1 MSYDLHTHSTHSDGT
16 TSPQQIAQQA
26 AQLGLEGFA
35 LTDHDTTQGW
45 EEARSEALQ
54 TGISF
59 LPGIELTTTYNH
71 QSLHLL
77 AYGPQADHPRLV
89 ESLTALR
96 QSRHSRV
103 KKMIHRLRQDFVY
116 DWDRLIAHSQQL
128 GDVSIGRPH
137 LADALVEAGY
147 VQTRSEAFAKILS
160 PASPYYLPTITP
172 STPDA
177 IALVAEAGGVS
188 VLAHPAAFR
197 MRAPVSPSMLRELS
211 NMGLS
216 GVEIHHP
223 ENRAEW
229 IAPLHRVANE
239 IGLII
244 TGSSDYHGVG
254 KPNLLGECTT
264 PTDVVEIIRGRV
276 STPH

>member
-1 MSYDLHTHSTHSDGT
+1 ERELSDILAIMASAHCRVQLWDDKTMSYDLHTHSTHSDGT
-16 TSPQQIAQQA
+16 TSPQQIAQHA

-59 LPGIELTTTYNH
+59 LPCIELTTTYNH

-128 GDVSIGRPH
+128 GDVS
-137 LADALVEAGY
+137 
-147 VQTRSEAFAKILS
+147 
-160 PASPYYLPTITP
+160 
-172 STPDA
+172 
-177 IALVAEAGGVS
+177 
-188 VLAHPAAFR
+188 
-197 MRAPVSPSMLRELS
+197 
-211 NMGLS
+211 
-216 GVEIHHP
+216 
-223 ENRAEW
+223 
-229 IAPLHRVANE
+229 
-239 IGLII
+239 
-244 TGSSDYHGVG
+244 
-254 KPNLLGECTT
+254 
-264 PTDVVEIIRGRV
+264 
-276 STPH
+276 